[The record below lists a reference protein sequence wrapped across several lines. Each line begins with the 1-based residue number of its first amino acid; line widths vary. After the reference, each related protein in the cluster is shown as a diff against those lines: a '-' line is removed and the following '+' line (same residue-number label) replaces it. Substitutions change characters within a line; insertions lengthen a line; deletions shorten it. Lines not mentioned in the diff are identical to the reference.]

1 MKAHE
6 MYTVG
11 PQELMK
17 EHEDAL
23 ESAVNEH
30 KAQLSAAAA
39 KHSDEVAKAKK
50 KAKAAE
56 ADAKAA
62 REEAESRVADL
73 QVMLEDH
80 QAQVEK
86 LQAEVK
92 QHEMEKAVKDAAGG
106 TLVECVFSD
115 PGSLGI
121 GTKCNFRS
129 CLVCWLYNS
138 VVVPC
143 SV

>member
-1 MKAHE
+1 MQAHQT
-6 MYTVG
+6 YVVDT
-11 PQELMK
+11 QELMK
-17 EHEDAL
+17 EHEEAL
-23 ESAVNEH
+23 ESAANDY
-30 KAQLSAAAA
+30 KAQLSAAAV
-39 KHSDEVAKAKK
+39 KHSDEIAKVEKT
-50 KAKAAE
+50 AKAARAE
-56 ADAKAA
+56 AKAA
-62 REEAESRVADL
+62 REEAESRVVDL
-73 QVMLEDH
+73 EVMLEDH
-80 QAQVEK
+80 RAQIEK
-86 LQAEVK
+86 LHAEVK